1 MKKGKRVAEAILDQ
15 LASWGVKRIYGF
27 AGDAILEFI
36 DAINNHP
43 QIEYISTRHEAAA
56 AFMASAE
63 SKLTGRIGVCTAT
76 CGPGL
81 ANLLNG
87 LADAYLDKAPVLAI
101 TGQVDTKHI
110 GTNYKQYIDEQVL
123 IQPIAKYSTLLIDG
137 QATSDIVYKAL
148 QISLSQG
155 AVTHIAVPKDVF
167 AQAAPY
173 QTRARD
179 VIFPAYSNPQEE
191 GINRGIEILAKAKK
205 PILLVGRGAKDKGH
219 LVEEL
224 ADLLGAAIT
233 YSLPAKG
240 VVSSDH
246 QYLVGG
252 LGHGGTHGT
261 SELLKQ
267 TDCLITIGSTWWPEK
282 FVPQQVPIIQVDGVI
297 ENIGIQGQI
306 TLGIQGCITK
316 TLELWL
322 AGLKSKK
329 INENWVKTIKA
340 TRKKWLEELAK
351 RKNSDNNPISPER
364 LIHSVEKF
372 IQKDAI
378 ITLDV
383 GDHVLWFNKAF
394 RGQNQEI
401 LISGSWRSMGFGLP
415 AALSAKLEYP
425 NRQVVALL
433 GDGGLTMSM
442 GELIVAKERGIAVKV
457 IVFNNKSLAMEKN
470 KMIVS
475 GLSQIGTNI
484 LNPDFTQVALAC
496 GWESY
501 KVKDVR
507 DLDNSIKKAIESN
520 RPTLVDVEVDAP
532 IPDHTSM

>member
-148 QISLSQG
+148 QISLGQG

-167 AQAAPY
+167 AQAALCQP
-173 QTRARD
+173 RARD
-179 VIFPAYSNPQEE
+179 IIFTADSNPQEE
-191 GINRGIEILAKAKK
+191 GINRGVEIIANAKK
-205 PILLVGRGAKDKGH
+205 PMLLVGRGAKGKGH

-224 ADLLGAAIT
+224 ANLLAAAIT
-233 YSLPAKG
+233 YSLPAKC
-240 VVSSDH
+240 VVNSDH

-252 LGHGGTHGT
+252 LGHGGSHGT

-329 INENWVKTIKA
+329 IDKNWVKTIKT
-340 TRKKWLEELAK
+340 TREKWLEELT
-351 RKNSDNNPISPER
+351 RHINNENKPISPAR
-364 LIHSVEKF
+364 LVHSVEKV

-383 GDHVLWFNKAF
+383 GDHVLWFNKVF
-394 RGQNQEI
+394 RGQNQDI

-425 NRQVVALL
+425 DRQVIALL

-475 GLSQIGTNI
+475 GLSQTGTNI
-484 LNPDFTQVALAC
+484 LNPDFNQVALAC

-501 KVKDVR
+501 KVKNIR
-507 DLDNSIKKAIESN
+507 DLDDTIKKALESN
-520 RPTLVDVEVDAP
+520 RPALVDVEVDAP

>member
-1 MKKGKRVAEAILDQ
+1 MKKEKTVSETILDQ

-27 AGDAILEFI
+27 AGDTILEFL
-36 DAINNHP
+36 DAINKHP
-43 QIEYISTRHEAAA
+43 QIQYISTRHEAAA

-63 SKLTGRIGVCTAT
+63 AKLTGRIGVCTAT

-87 LADAYLDKAPVLAI
+87 LADAYLDRVPVLAI
-101 TGQVDTKHI
+101 TGQVDMKHI
-110 GTNYKQYIDEQVL
+110 GTDYKQYIDEQVL
-123 IQPIAKYSTLLIDG
+123 IQPIAKYSALLVDG
-137 QATSDIVYKAL
+137 QATGDIVYKAL
-148 QISLSQG
+148 QISLGQG
-155 AVTHIAVPKDVF
+155 AVSHIAVPKNMF
-167 AQAAPY
+167 SQASTCPP
-173 QTRARD
+173 RAKD
-179 VIFPAYSNPQEE
+179 NIFPSFNNPQKE
-191 GINRGIEILAKAKK
+191 GANQAVNIIAKAKK
-205 PILLVGRGAKDKGH
+205 PMLLVGRGAKGKGH
-219 LVEEL
+219 LIEEL
-224 ADLLGAAIT
+224 ANLLGAAIT

-282 FVPQQVPIIQVDGVI
+282 FVPQQVPIIQLDGEL
-297 ENIGIQGQI
+297 ENIGTQGQI
-306 TLGIQGCITK
+306 TLGLQGCIFK
-316 TLELWL
+316 TLNLWL
-322 AGLKSKK
+322 EDLKSKK
-329 INENWVKTIKA
+329 SDKKWIDTIKT
-340 TRKKWLEELAK
+340 TREKWLKELE
-351 RKNSDNNPISPER
+351 RHINSENNPISPER
-364 LIHSVEKF
+364 LVYAIEKV
-372 IQKDAI
+372 IDKDTI

-394 RGQNQEI
+394 RGQGQDI

-415 AALSAKLEYP
+415 AALSAKLEFP
-425 NRQVVALL
+425 NRQVVALM

-475 GLSQIGTNI
+475 GLSQTGTNI

-501 KVKDVR
+501 KVKKVG
-507 DLDNSIKKAIESN
+507 DLDNIIRKTIESN
-520 RPTLVDVEVDAP
+520 RPVLVDVDVDSP
-532 IPDHTSM
+532 IPAHTSM